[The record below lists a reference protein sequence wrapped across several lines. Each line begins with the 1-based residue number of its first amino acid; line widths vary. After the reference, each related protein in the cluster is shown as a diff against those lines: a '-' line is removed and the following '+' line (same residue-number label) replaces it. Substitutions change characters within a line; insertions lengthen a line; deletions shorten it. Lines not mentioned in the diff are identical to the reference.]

1 MENIEKSTEGAIQLE
16 NLRYLKNRTIKGG
29 GGGGRGS
36 VGVDLWGWIWGAILP
51 HL

>member
-29 GGGGRGS
+29 GRGS
-36 VGVDLWGWIWGAILP
+36 GSVEVDLWRWI
-51 HL
+51 